1 MDWLERME
9 NSMDYIETHMSENI
23 DYDEVARIA
32 CCSTYHFQRMF
43 SFITDVPLSE
53 YIRRRRMT
61 LAAFELQNRDLKV
74 INIAFKYGYESPE
87 AFSRAFKK
95 MHGVMP
101 MSARDKGVSLKAYP
115 RMSFHISIKGV
126 AEMNYRIEEKEAFE
140 MFGVSTEINA
150 EGEKPFTEIPAFWSK
165 CIPDG
170 TVDRIRTAAGL
181 GENGQ
186 IHAVLYNQRSDMF
199 SYMIGYYLPKS
210 GLPDGFEKLSIPAL
224 TYAIFSTGLY
234 IDGQSDIHGLW
245 KRIFSEWFPTCNYE
259 QSEGPEFEMTYY
271 RGNNMYEMEVWIPVM
286 RKTKS

>member
-1 MDWLERME
+1 MDWLQRMN
-9 NSMDYIETHMSENI
+9 NSMDYIETHMLDNI

-43 SFITDVPLSE
+43 SFIIDVPLSE

-61 LAAFELQNRDLKV
+61 FAAFELQNRDIKV
-74 INIAFKYGYESPE
+74 IDIAFKYGYESPE

-101 MSARDKGVSLKAYP
+101 MSARDKGVELKAYP
-115 RMSFHISIKGV
+115 RISFQISIKGV
-126 AEMNYRIEEKEAFE
+126 GEMNYKIEDKEAFE

-150 EGEKPFTEIPAFWSK
+150 EGEKPYVEIPKFWSK
-165 CIPDG
+165 CIADK
-170 TVDRIRTAAGL
+170 TVERIRTAAGL
-181 GENGQ
+181 WENGQ
-186 IHAVLYNQRSDMF
+186 IHAALYNQRGDVS

-210 GLPDGFEKLSIPAL
+210 GFPDGFEKLSVPSL

-234 IDGQSDIHGLW
+234 PDGQGDIHGLW

-259 QSEGPEFEMTYY
+259 QAEGPEFEMTYY

-286 RKTKS
+286 IKTK